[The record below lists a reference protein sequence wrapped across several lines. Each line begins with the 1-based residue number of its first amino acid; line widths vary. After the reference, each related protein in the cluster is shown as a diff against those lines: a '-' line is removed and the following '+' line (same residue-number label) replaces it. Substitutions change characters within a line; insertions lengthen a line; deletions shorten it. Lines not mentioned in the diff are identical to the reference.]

1 MYKRQEWDEHSFS
14 WETTAGYKF
23 EKNGHSF
30 DVLGG
35 FSAYSFASHDFNLS
49 GKGYMDD
56 AILWNNM
63 NAVQDKETYS
73 AGTSYSKK
81 TKTSVYARLN
91 YNWKSRY
98 YLTVTGRYD
107 GASNFAANNKWAFFP
122 SAALKWNIS
131 NENFLK
137 DCNWIDDLSLRLS
150 AGRTGN
156 DAIATYRS
164 LEAYG
169 TTTNGYLFGGTQSA
183 SFFPSR
189 VANPNLTWEK
199 TTLYNAGLDF
209 SAFDGRLNITVDGY
223 YSTTRDLLL
232 SL

>member
-1 MYKRQEWDEHSFS
+1 
-14 WETTAGYKF
+14 
-23 EKNGHSF
+23 
-30 DVLGG
+30 
-35 FSAYSFASHDFNLS
+35 
-49 GKGYMDD
+49 MDD

-150 AGRTGN
+150 AGLTGN
-156 DAIATYRS
+156 DAISTYRS
-164 LEAYG
+164 LATLSS
-169 TTTNGYLFGGTQSA
+169 TTGGYLFDGSQPWRSTA
-183 SFFPSR
+183 AAWTPRTSR
-189 VANPNLTWEK
+189 GRRPRPTTWRS
-199 TTLYNAGLDF
+199 T
-209 SAFDGRLNITVDGY
+209 GRC
-223 YSTTRDLLL
+223 SKAA
-232 SL
+232 

>member
-1 MYKRQEWDEHSFS
+1 
-14 WETTAGYKF
+14 
-23 EKNGHSF
+23 
-30 DVLGG
+30 
-35 FSAYSFASHDFNLS
+35 
-49 GKGYMDD
+49 MDD

-137 DCNWIDDLSLRLS
+137 DCNWID
-150 AGRTGN
+150 
-156 DAIATYRS
+156 AI
-164 LEAYG
+164 
-169 TTTNGYLFGGTQSA
+169 
-183 SFFPSR
+183 SF
-189 VANPNLTWEK
+189 
-199 TTLYNAGLDF
+199 
-209 SAFDGRLNITVDGY
+209 
-223 YSTTRDLLL
+223 
-232 SL
+232 

>member
-1 MYKRQEWDEHSFS
+1 
-14 WETTAGYKF
+14 
-23 EKNGHSF
+23 
-30 DVLGG
+30 
-35 FSAYSFASHDFNLS
+35 
-49 GKGYMDD
+49 MDD

-150 AGRTGN
+150 AGLTGN
-156 DAIATYRS
+156 DAISTYRS
-164 LEAYG
+164 LATLSS
-169 TTTNGYLFGGTQSA
+169 TTGGYLF
-183 SFFPSR
+183 
-189 VANPNLTWEK
+189 
-199 TTLYNAGLDF
+199 
-209 SAFDGRLNITVDGY
+209 DGRARGVLPQPPGLPGPHVGEDHGLQQWR
-223 YSTTRDLLL
+223 STGRCAKAA
-232 SL
+232 

>member
-1 MYKRQEWDEHSFS
+1 
-14 WETTAGYKF
+14 
-23 EKNGHSF
+23 
-30 DVLGG
+30 
-35 FSAYSFASHDFNLS
+35 
-49 GKGYMDD
+49 MDD

-150 AGRTGN
+150 AGLTGN
-156 DAIATYRS
+156 DAISTYRS
-164 LEAYG
+164 LATLSS
-169 TTTNGYLFGGTQSA
+169 TTGGYLFDGSQPVA
-183 SFFPSR
+183 FYRSR
-189 VANPNLTWEK
+189 LDSPDLTWEK
-199 TTLYNAGLDF
+199 TTTWR
-209 SAFDGRLNITVDGY
+209 STGRC
-223 YSTTRDLLL
+223 SKAA
-232 SL
+232 